1 MAVLGSFPCAAQS
14 IDLCAAWR
22 CIFEAGKTPKSPPQC
37 EDWYHN
43 TSLKH
48 HAAGEVRCPS
58 PKPPWSGWSTL
69 QCPPQHGT
77 GLPRDTSLPPWA
89 LLIPESYPSHLQAVF
104 LDFMSWVFP
113 WPDLKS
119 TERGHQDAKLHG
131 AGGLCRLCFFI
142 SAPHASLTSLT
153 KPKEHFP

>member
-1 MAVLGSFPCAAQS
+1 MSLTQTTMEWLEHSSVSSP
-14 IDLCAAWR
+14 AWDR
-22 CIFEAGKTPKSPPQC
+22 APQ
-37 EDWYHN
+37 
-43 TSLKH
+43 
-48 HAAGEVRCPS
+48 G
-58 PKPPWSGWSTL
+58 
-69 QCPPQHGT
+69 
-77 GLPRDTSLPPWA
+77 PWA